1 MDEKGIWEIPVGFVF
16 SVQFLQCFVLIFRGN
31 ETGEE
36 YEYEENDSN
45 ETEEDEDNYV
55 ESLSF

>member
-1 MDEKGIWEIPVGFVF
+1 MDKKEFWEIPVRFEF
-16 SVQFLQCFVLIFRGN
+16 SVQFLQCFFFIFRGN

-36 YEYEENDSN
+36 YDNEEEDSN

>member
-1 MDEKGIWEIPVGFVF
+1 MDEKEIWEIPVGFEF
-16 SVQFLQCFVLIFRGN
+16 SVQFLQWFFLIFRGN

-36 YEYEENDSN
+36 NEYEEDDSN

>member
-1 MDEKGIWEIPVGFVF
+1 MIKKELWEIPVRFVF
-16 SVQFLQCFVLIFRGN
+16 KIQFLQCLFLFFRGN

-36 YEYEENDSN
+36 YEYEEDDSN

-55 ESLSF
+55 DNLGF